1 MKIRRVIITIL
12 SLILGVTAPF
22 AQVFV
27 QLNHANFSTPSKG
40 PFFETYLLFDG
51 AGLTSKVEA
60 GKLQNSVK
68 VELMVMRDSNIV
80 KAAKYNV
87 QGPLYNRAESIP
99 LFIDQQRYPIPPG
112 EYALILKITD
122 NYAITKKEITIKDS
136 LHITYSKAPE
146 FSSIE
151 LVESYTK
158 AVSAGPL
165 TKSGVD
171 MVPFFGSRYGT
182 AVKVLNFYTELYGI
196 SKLSSANPNIIL
208 KYYLLNNDNKLV
220 QNFGGFKKSPVAD
233 VIPLLA
239 KIDISNLGPGFY
251 TLVVEA
257 IDGENKLLAQKKLE
271 FERDNALM
279 EITTLTALSDK
290 EEMAGYFGKIT
301 NADTLK
307 LLLESLWP
315 IADNFQKDQI
325 INQSVKKDPELM
337 KRYMIDF
344 WQKRAADTID
354 PVKLWA
360 DYYREV
366 QKAMANFKCGKQPG
380 FYTDRGRVF
389 LQYGAP
395 SVRTIE
401 NTDENTYPYE
411 IWLYYRTTD
420 RVNGQFFSNRR
431 FVFVN
436 KALGDDCFKLIHSD
450 MRGETNNPRWQ
461 FEVSRRNNNGL
472 ANPDNTSPNGTQFNR
487 MNELYNSP
495 R

>member
-1 MKIRRVIITIL
+1 
-12 SLILGVTAPF
+12 
-22 AQVFV
+22 
-27 QLNHANFSTPSKG
+27 
-40 PFFETYLLFDG
+40 
-51 AGLTSKVEA
+51 
-60 GKLQNSVK
+60 
-68 VELMVMRDSNIV
+68 
-80 KAAKYNV
+80 
-87 QGPLYNRAESIP
+87 
-99 LFIDQQRYPIPPG
+99 
-112 EYALILKITD
+112 
-122 NYAITKKEITIKDS
+122 
-136 LHITYSKAPE
+136 
-146 FSSIE
+146 
-151 LVESYTK
+151 
-158 AVSAGPL
+158 
-165 TKSGVD
+165 